1 MKTTLLILFIAIPSI
16 LFSQKKITSL
26 EVKRTGCKG
35 TCPVYEY
42 QLNSS
47 GIIIY
52 TGIRFVGN
60 VGKYK
65 INVGQKN
72 VSKIFKKLERNDFEN
87 AEDMYDL
94 KQSDISMLFY
104 KINLKSGEKNIGRA
118 NFGPKYLQET
128 FNDIDNIVKKYSWTK
143 INE

>member
-1 MKTTLLILFIAIPSI
+1 MKKALFIILFLIPSI

-26 EVKRTGCKG
+26 EVKHTGCKG
-35 TCPVYEY
+35 TCPIYEY
-42 QLNSS
+42 ELNSN

-52 TGIRFVGN
+52 TGIKFVGN

-65 INVGQKN
+65 INVGKKN
-72 VSKIFKKLERNDFEN
+72 INKIFKKLEKNDFEN
-87 AEDMYDL
+87 AEDMYAL

-104 KINLKSGEKNIGRA
+104 KINLKSSEKNIGRA
-118 NFGPKYLQET
+118 NFGPKYLQDT
-128 FNDIDNIVKKYSWTK
+128 FNDIDNIVKKYTWTK